1 MILGALSTTVI
12 MTRFALLLILVVVI
26 DLYAYR
32 GVHLLTSKLR
42 SQSLRLGLRGLFWI
56 VSGGFASYMVYSLIY
71 FLSDDHEANNRVFQ
85 YLFGLFV
92 LFYVPK
98 LIFVLFLL
106 VEDFARLVHAV
117 SRRLS
122 RLTGH
127 RPKSNSDLVTHPHEP
142 EPVLINRKEFISR
155 TGAIV
160 ASVPFFGILHG
171 IVEGRYNYRVH
182 RHTLTLPHL
191 PPAFDGLRIAQI
203 SDIHAG
209 SFDSVSGVEHGID
222 LLRAQEAD
230 LVFFTGDLVNNMAEE
245 MDDWRKY
252 FSRIEAPMGVFSTVG
267 NHDYGTYALWDNDR
281 QREENFAALQ
291 EVHRLM
297 NWQLL
302 MNQNKVFEREGQHL
316 AVLGVENWGVPP
328 FPQFGD
334 LDRSLAGVPAN
345 AATILLSHDP
355 SHWDAQV
362 LKHRRSI
369 DLTLSGHTHGMQF
382 GVEVLG
388 VKWSPVS
395 MKYPRWAGVYQ
406 EGDRY
411 LNVNRGFGFI
421 GFPGRVGIF
430 PEITLITLKSGQLQ
444 A

>member
-1 MILGALSTTVI
+1 MILGALTTAVI
-12 MTRFALLLILVVVI
+12 VTRFALLLILVVVV

-32 GVHLLTSKLR
+32 GVHLLTAKLR
-42 SQSLRLGLRGLFWI
+42 SATVRRALRGAFWM
-56 VSGGFASYMVYSLIY
+56 VSAGFASYMAFSLIY
-71 FLSDDHEANNRVFQ
+71 YLSDDHEANNRIFQ

-98 LIFVLFLL
+98 LIFILFLL
-106 VEDFARLVHAV
+106 GEDIGRLIQAV
-117 SRRLS
+117 TKRIVRLMGRRVQLAQEPGS
-122 RLTGH
+122 TA
-127 RPKSNSDLVTHPHEP
+127 EP
-142 EPVLINRKEFISR
+142 EPVLMNRKEFISR

-182 RHTLTLPHL
+182 RHTLTLPQL

-209 SFDSVSGVEHGID
+209 SFDSVSGVEYGID

-230 LVFFTGDLVNNMAEE
+230 LVFFTGDLVNNTADE
-245 MDDWRKY
+245 MDAWRKY
-252 FSRIEAPMGVFSTVG
+252 FARIQAPMGVFSTVG
-267 NHDYGTYALWDNDR
+267 NHDYGTYVAWDNDR
-281 QREENFAALQ
+281 QREENFGYLQ
-291 EVHRLM
+291 EMHRLL

-302 MNQNKVFEREGQHL
+302 MNENRVFEREDHRL

-328 FPQFGD
+328 FPQYGD
-334 LDRSLAGVPAN
+334 LNRALSGIPAD

-362 LKHRRSI
+362 LKHERTI
-369 DLTLSGHTHGMQF
+369 DLTLAGHTHGMQF
-382 GVEVLG
+382 GVEILG

-395 MKYPRWAGVYQ
+395 MKYPRWAGIYQ
-406 EGDRY
+406 EGNQY

-430 PEITLITLKSGQLQ
+430 PEITVITLQSGRIQ